1 MLNYIQALLYCKDGA
16 CIFLNI
22 TQMRIQLL
30 LLISLFSLSLSAQ
43 VERPVTLP
51 VWPEGAPE
59 SNGYTNDDPKSTKE
73 RAVKVAKA
81 ELLVYPAQ
89 NPNGMAIICCP
100 GGGYAHLAMA
110 HEGYD
115 MADWM
120 NAQGITF
127 AVLKYRM
134 PNGHKNI
141 PLSDAEQAIQII
153 KQHAKEWNV
162 DTQKIGIMG
171 SSAGGH
177 LAATTANMAAER
189 PAFQILLYP
198 VISMGDDTHKG
209 SRERLLGK
217 EPSESDIQAYSME
230 LQVNKETPRAFIA
243 LSGDDRTVPPSNSL
257 KYAQALIREKIPVSI
272 HIYPIGGHGWGF
284 RDSFPYKRQWTEE
297 LEKWLRELNK

>member
-1 MLNYIQALLYCKDGA
+1 MK
-16 CIFLNI
+16 
-22 TQMRIQLL
+22 IQLIS
-30 LLISLFSLSLSAQ
+30 LISLFAISLNAQ
-43 VERPVTLP
+43 VERRPITLP
-51 VWPEGAPE
+51 IWSEGAPE
-59 SNGYTNDDPKSTKE
+59 TNGYTNESPESAKE
-73 RAVKVAKA
+73 GAAKTTKA

-89 NPNGMAIICCP
+89 KPNGMAIICCP

-134 PNGHKNI
+134 PDGDKNI
-141 PLSDAEQAIQII
+141 PLSDAEQALRTIR
-153 KQHAKEWNV
+153 QHAKEWNV
-162 DTQKIGIMG
+162 NTQKIGIMG

-177 LAATTANMAAER
+177 LAATTANMATER

-217 EPSESDIQAYSME
+217 EPSESDIRTYSME
-230 LQVNKETPRAFIA
+230 LQVNKETPQAFIA
-243 LSGDDRTVPPSNSL
+243 LSGDDHTVPPSNSL
-257 KYAQALIREKIPVSI
+257 KYAQALIHEKIPVSI
-272 HIYPIGGHGWGF
+272 HIYPVGGHGWGF
-284 RDSFPYKRQWTEE
+284 RDSFPYKKQWTEE
-297 LEKWLRELNK
+297 LEKWLIELNK

>member
-141 PLSDAEQAIQII
+141 PLSDAEQAMQII

-162 DTQKIGIMG
+162 NTQKIGIMG

-230 LQVNKETPRAFIA
+230 LQVNKETPAHLLPFQAMIA
-243 LSGDDRTVPPSNSL
+243 QFHHQTV
-257 KYAQALIREKIPVSI
+257 
-272 HIYPIGGHGWGF
+272 
-284 RDSFPYKRQWTEE
+284 
-297 LEKWLRELNK
+297 